1 MRIYLD
7 PMEMIRE
14 VERDLFE
21 MGIKYQSSTVQ
32 DMKVADDEKYQTL
45 ELFGYAYTL
54 QSYAPKELDK
64 MLKYTESNIAW
75 VKAEME
81 ERLELQPSLDFLEMN
96 PGTAWQVNK
105 DAERFWGK
113 FLRDGVFSY
122 SYAERWRWQLP
133 YVINELKTRPNSRQA
148 IMTMYSAER
157 DIMNWGGRDRVPCS
171 LTYHFVIREDRLKL
185 IYNQRSCDFLNF
197 FASDVYQGVKLLQFV
212 AEQIEVLP
220 GDFIHYLNSLHAF
233 KGDMDKRNIF

>member
-1 MRIYLD
+1 
-7 PMEMIRE
+7 MEMIKE

-32 DMKVADDEKYQTL
+32 DMNVGEDEKFQTL

-54 QSYAPKELDK
+54 KNYSDKDLDK
-64 MLKYTESNIAW
+64 MLKYTDSNIEW
-75 VKAEME
+75 VKAESE
-81 ERLELQPSLDFLEMN
+81 ERLDSDYRSWMDSN
-96 PGTAWQVNK
+96 PGKAWEVNK
-105 DAERFWGK
+105 KAKDFWKK
-113 FLRDGVFSY
+113 FLRDGMFSY
-122 SYAERWRWQLP
+122 SYSERWQWQLP
-133 YVINELKTRPNSRQA
+133 YIINELKLRPNSRQA

-171 LTYHFVIREDRLKL
+171 LTYHFVIREDQLKL

-197 FASDVYQGVKLLQFV
+197 FASDVYQGVRLLQFV
-212 AEQIEVLP
+212 ADMVDVEP

-233 KGDMDKRNIF
+233 KGDMDQRNIF

>member
-1 MRIYLD
+1 
-7 PMEMIRE
+7 MEMIKE

-32 DMKVADDEKYQTL
+32 DMNVGEDEKFQTL

-54 QSYAPKELDK
+54 KNYSNSDLDK
-64 MLKYTESNIAW
+64 MLKYTNSNTKW
-75 VKAEME
+75 VKAECE
-81 ERLELQPSLDFLEMN
+81 ERLDPDYPWMDKN
-96 PGTAWQVNK
+96 PGYAWQVNK
-105 DAERFWGK
+105 EAAEFWGR
-113 FLRDGVFSY
+113 FLKDGMFSY
-122 SYAERWRWQLP
+122 SYIERWQWQLP
-133 YVINELKTRPNSRQA
+133 YIINELRLRPNSRQA

-157 DIMNWGGRDRVPCS
+157 DIMNWGGKARVPCS
-171 LTYHFVIREDRLKL
+171 LTYHFVIREDTLKL

-212 AEQIEVLP
+212 ADEINVEP

-233 KGDMDKRNIF
+233 KGDMDQRNIF